1 MDPQILL
8 ANFDGSTAFS
18 IFAGWNKLMELIPR
32 KIELMALEDE
42 QDEDETEIEN
52 TFLRSLNRV
61 LNQKVYIDYQDERD
75 EDDQVRHIV
84 RSKTAIST
92 TLDLPSERDALL
104 KIGRLTKDFSI
115 FDDVWD

>member
-1 MDPQILL
+1 
-8 ANFDGSTAFS
+8 
-18 IFAGWNKLMELIPR
+18 MELIPR